1 MWLLFLVSMSALDCL
16 RDTRPFG
23 NEWWVVHLIKWG
35 SFYPPLA
42 IIWYRSQWQAKS
54 RWLAVAAVIVSWIAW
69 VITQEITEPPHWKN

>member
-23 NEWWVVHLIKWG
+23 SEWWPVHLIKWA

-42 IIWYRSQWQAKS
+42 IIWYRSQWHGRS
-54 RWLAVAAVIVSWIAW
+54 RWVALAAVIISWVVWMA
-69 VITQEITEPPHWKN
+69 VQELTAPPHWSN